1 MVTLWGVGEI
11 VGNVPTSKVD
21 GLKIVYPWVGAIAV
35 ILLLPRGLLSRSLT
49 PVGVYT
55 GSYLGLLFLWPHY
68 TTRLWMPVLPLL
80 IAYGT
85 ATAREAMLH
94 RRFRVI
100 SIAYLAWFCSTG
112 FVALAYTTRISL
124 SSRNFP
130 KVYGIAGGMATPG
143 FEDDNPEYNGHVTR
157 LLRRYGTS
165 AQRNE
170 AQ

>member
-1 MVTLWGVGEI
+1 
-11 VGNVPTSKVD
+11 
-21 GLKIVYPWVGAIAV
+21 
-35 ILLLPRGLLSRSLT
+35 LL
-49 PVGVYT
+49 
-55 GSYLGLLFLWPHY
+55 LWPHY
-68 TTRLWMPVLPLL
+68 TNRLWMHVLPLL

-85 ATAREAMLH
+85 ATAREGMLL

-112 FVALAYTTRISL
+112 FGAPAYTTRISL
-124 SSRNFP
+124 SSRNLP
-130 KVYGIAGGMATPG
+130 KVYRNTGGMATPG

-170 AQ
+170 GR